1 MNCRAISLFVIAGLM
16 ALAIPAGSQFTLD
29 EIAEFEKWE
38 EFLKTAQIV
47 GHEQMGSREAVTNP
61 WVLTLEKDGVTR
73 RGLWKN
79 PKGRLRGY
87 VEGWQW
93 EIAAYRI
100 DRLLELNMVPPTVER
115 RFQGDRGSIQLWMED
130 VITLKDMIVDKVRMP
145 PSKRPF
151 LNRALYI
158 QRTFDN
164 LIANEDRHQNQYLI
178 TKDWRTLLIDHSRS
192 FRTGKKFTAK
202 LIYDEKYKKGNSLM
216 KQLPRVLFDKILS
229 LTPEIIKDVVGEYLT
244 PKEIEAV
251 MKRKDLITAWIDKRC
266 RELGENMV
274 LY

>member
-1 MNCRAISLFVIAGLM
+1 MNCRTISIFMIAGLM
-16 ALAIPAGSQFTLD
+16 ALAIPARGQFTSD
-29 EIAEFEKWE
+29 EISEFEKWE
-38 EFLKTAQIV
+38 EFLKTAEVISS
-47 GHEQMGSREAVTNP
+47 EQMGSREAVTNP

-73 RGLWKN
+73 KGLWKN

-100 DRLLELNMVPPTVER
+100 DRLLGLNMVPPTVER

-130 VITLKDMIVDKVRMP
+130 VITLKDLIEDKIKMP

-192 FRTGKKFTAK
+192 FRTGRKFTAN
-202 LIYDEKYKKGNSLM
+202 LIYNEKYKSGDQLM
-216 KQLPRVLFDKILS
+216 KQLPRILYEKIKT
-229 LTPEIIKDVVGEYLT
+229 LTQELIKEVVGDYLT

-251 MKRKDLITAWIDKRC
+251 MKRKKLITAWIDKRC
-266 RELGENMV
+266 LELGEHMV